1 MDFVSEGVFVLLVLI
16 IVPRFDPFLLGE
28 KIKTQI
34 FSIPTRDRG
43 EQLFWG
49 SQKPFFRRED
59 YSRLRIY
66 TIDFNFSGVAK
77 TLFSARRLLPFMYS
91 TDFNSIA
98 PFYQILRFFTSC
110 PM

>member
-1 MDFVSEGVFVLLVLI
+1 MDFVSEGVFVLLALI

-66 TIDFNFSGVAK
+66 TLQISTFLGSQKPFFRREDYSRLR
-77 TLFSARRLLPFMYS
+77 TLQI
-91 TDFNSIA
+91 SI
-98 PFYQILRFFTSC
+98 QLHLFTKS
-110 PM
+110 